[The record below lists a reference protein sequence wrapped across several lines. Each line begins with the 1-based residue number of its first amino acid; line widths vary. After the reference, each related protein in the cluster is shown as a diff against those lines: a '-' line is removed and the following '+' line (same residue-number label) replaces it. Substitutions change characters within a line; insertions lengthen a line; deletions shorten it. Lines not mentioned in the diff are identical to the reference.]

1 MFKMGAI
8 PLADLGIQ
16 RFFLEIDHIDVK
28 IPSSQLFV
36 PLLA

>member
-1 MFKMGAI
+1 MFEMGAI

-16 RFFLEIDHIDVK
+16 HFFFEIDHIDVK
-28 IPSSQLFV
+28 IPTSQFFV